1 MKRNSFI
8 GLMAMAVLLLCGI
21 TAEAHEF
28 ILMPVR
34 LDAEPGYLIRAVLV
48 FGVN

>member
-8 GLMAMAVLLLCGI
+8 GLMAMAALLLCGI
-21 TAEAHEF
+21 AANAHEF
-28 ILMPVR
+28 IIKPVQ
-34 LDAEPGYLIRAVLV
+34 LDAEPGHLIRAVLV